1 MFDSMTPDQQ
11 FNLLVIAAVV
21 VLPFIVL
28 SVVGFILEV
37 RDRAYARGFDEAYT
51 WARRAYAEGRQIV

>member
-21 VLPFIVL
+21 VLPFIIL
-28 SVVGFILEV
+28 GVVGLILEV

-51 WARRAYAEGRQIV
+51 WAVKAQARGQRIV